1 MEIVKIKPYHKNA
14 KKHPEK
20 QIQQIAESIKAFGFN
35 QPIVIDKNNEIVVGH
50 GRYEAA
56 KLLGLTDV
64 PVIRADQLTEE
75 QVKAYRLADNKL
87 NESEWDMTLAI
98 EELKGLSDEMI
109 DLTGFDRDLLIEDD
123 EKDDLIPENPPAVSK
138 LGDLYI
144 LGKHRVLC
152 GDATKK
158 EDVEKL
164 MNGNKA
170 DMVFTDPPYNVNY
183 SGRGENTSE
192 GILND
197 KMSKESFDVFLEE
210 IFKRY
215 DENCKT
221 GGGWYIFH
229 SSSTQHQFQKAI
241 ENSGW
246 NVKNQI
252 IWNKP
257 TASMGWGDYRWKH
270 EPMFYCGKDKTI
282 FYGDRTNSTILD
294 FHKSEQQL
302 LNWAKRVKRDEQNGK
317 TSIWTMKRDSV
328 QGYKH
333 PTQKPVELISY
344 ALYNSSK
351 AEDIVLD
358 LFGGSGSTLIAC
370 EKTNR
375 IGYLME
381 LDEKYVDTII
391 QRYVDYTKNE
401 NIIKNGEQIIWQKS
415 KIPTN

>member
-1 MEIVKIKPYHKNA
+1 MDISKIKPYEKNA
-14 KKHPEK
+14 KVHPKK
-20 QIQQIAESIKAFGFN
+20 QIEQVANSIKEFGFN
-35 QPIVIDKNNEIVVGH
+35 QPIVLDKNNVIIVGH

-56 KLLGLTDV
+56 KLLGLDDV
-64 PVIRADQLTEE
+64 PTITVDLTEE
-75 QVKAYRLADNKL
+75 QAKAYRLADNKL
-87 NESEWDMTLAI
+87 NESEWDMKLAVD
-98 EELKGLSDEMI
+98 ELKELSEEMQG
-109 DLTGFDRDLLIEDD
+109 LTGFDLDLLIEPD
-123 EKDDLIPENPPAVSK
+123 EKDDEIPTECPPVAK
-138 LGDLYI
+138 LGDLWA
-144 LGKHRVLC
+144 LGRHRLLC
-152 GDATKK
+152 GDATK
-158 EDVEKL
+158 ESDVERL
-164 MNGNKA
+164 MDGKKA
-170 DMVFTDPPYNVNY
+170 DMVFTDPPYNVDY

-197 KMSKESFDVFLEE
+197 KMSKESFDTFLGE

-215 DENCKT
+215 SENCKA

-241 ENSGW
+241 EASGW

-270 EPMFYCGKDKTI
+270 EPMFYCGKDKTV

-302 LNWAKRVKRDEQNGK
+302 LNWAKRVKRDEHNGK

-344 ALYNSSK
+344 ALHNSSK
-351 AEDIVLD
+351 ADDIVMD

-375 IGYLME
+375 ICYMSE
-381 LDEKYVDTII
+381 LDPKYVDVII
-391 QRYVDYTKNE
+391 KRWEDYTGNKAE
-401 NIIKNGEQIIWQKS
+401 KL
-415 KIPTN
+415 